1 MVAGQTFAGVAFAL
15 DGTDNQDPILG
26 IIVINP
32 NLDALSETKIT
43 TQNYDAEFGKAVAS
57 VVTAQTK
64 SGSNNFHGSGFFSYS
79 DGSLTGDNSRG
90 TPVSVS
96 LNSKDYGA
104 FASGPIMKDKLF
116 FALSYEKLDEVT
128 PQQTECTEDQRPR
141 SGVGQ
146 RTRPRG
152 KRVVISEASFDRDRN
167 LRAWGTY

>member
-64 SGSNNFHGSGFFSYS
+64 SGSNNFHGSAFWYRVSGANLARDPFTQGPNIPFPQALKSLLG
-79 DGSLTGDNSRG
+79 GSIGR
-90 TPVSVS
+90 
-96 LNSKDYGA
+96 
-104 FASGPIMKDKLF
+104 PILKDKIF
-116 FALSYEKLDEVT
+116 FFGDY
-128 PQQTECTEDQRPR
+128 
-141 SGVGQ
+141 Q
-146 RTRPRG
+146 RTRQKEG
-152 KRVVISEASFDRDRN
+152 ISDLNTVPTAQ
-167 LRAWGTY
+167 LVATCLVQKVG